1 MRDATYALG
10 LDFGTNSVRAL
21 IAHVG
26 TGEELATG
34 VCDYPSGEHGV
45 IVDPADP
52 LLARQHPR
60 DYETA
65 MVAAVREAVAA
76 AGAAGS
82 FEPRQVVGIGV
93 DTTGSTPLPI
103 GADGRP
109 LALAPEFEADV
120 NAMAWLWKDHTSIA
134 EAEAITEAA
143 RDEPYLPTIGGAY
156 SSEWFWAK
164 VWHCMNVA
172 PKVFEAAET
181 WVELCDYIPAL
192 LTGQRPQDVARSA
205 CAAGHKA
212 LWNRAWGGLPS
223 EQFLARLSPQ
233 LAQLRGRLYDEVQPI
248 GVAVGLLGERFA
260 STLGLEPGTP
270 VSVGALD
277 AHLGAVGSHVEPGV
291 LIKILGTSSCDIL
304 VAEATN
310 ELTVVPGICGI
321 AEDSVLP
328 GMLGLEAGQAAV
340 GDLFHWAAKLSGSR
354 HDTLQESASRLRP
367 GQTGLLALDWN
378 NGNRSI
384 LMNQSLSGL
393 LIGHTLHTSAPE
405 VYRAMIEASAFG
417 ALKIIERLE
426 AYGVEVA
433 RVVAC
438 GGITDR
444 SPLVMQTYANVLN
457 RTILQSRSAQTCALG
472 AAVAGAVAGGAHPDV
487 PSAQSAMCG
496 FSDREY
502 IPEPHAAVVYREL
515 YALYSELHDAFGV
528 SGERRDLS
536 SVMKQLRDIRR
547 RSTEPSQ

>member
-1 MRDATYALG
+1 MQDSTYALG

-21 IAHVG
+21 IVHAG

-45 IVDPADP
+45 IVDAADP

-65 MVAAVREAVAA
+65 MIAAVREAMAA
-76 AGAAGS
+76 ARDAGS

-103 GADGRP
+103 GKDGRP
-109 LALAPEFEADV
+109 LALAPEFEDEV
-120 NAMAWLWKDHTSIA
+120 NAMAWLWKDHTSIV

-143 RDEPYLPTIGGAY
+143 QEEPYLPTIGGAY

-164 VWHCMNVA
+164 AWHCMNFA
-172 PKVFEAAET
+172 PKVFDAADT
-181 WVELCDYIPAL
+181 WIELCDYVPAL

-223 EQFLARLSPQ
+223 ESFLTRLSPHLARL
-233 LAQLRGRLYDEVQPI
+233 RRRLYDEVHPI
-248 GVAVGLLGERFA
+248 GVTAGRLDERFA
-260 STLGLEPGTP
+260 SILGLEPGTP

-304 VAEATN
+304 VAESGK

-354 HDTLQESASRLRP
+354 HDTLQEAAGRLRP
-367 GQTGLLALDWN
+367 GETGLLALDWN

-393 LIGHTLHTSAPE
+393 LVGQTLHTSAPE

-426 AYGVEVA
+426 AHGAAVE

-444 SPLVMQTYANVLN
+444 SPLVMQTYADVLN

-472 AAVAGAVAGGAHPDV
+472 AAIAGAVAAGVHPDV
-487 PSAQSAMCG
+487 PCAQRAMCG
-496 FSDREY
+496 FSDRKHT
-502 IPEPHAAVVYREL
+502 PDPHAAGIYREL
-515 YALYSELHDAFGV
+515 YALYSDLHDAFGV

-536 SVMKQLRDIRR
+536 SVMTRLRDIRR
-547 RSTEPSQ
+547 RSTERSE